1 MSALSTKKSIAM
13 QGAIRKLFFQMAA
26 HLQYEVSHNDFIEL
40 LVPEDLRA
48 FATTGPEH
56 FNLPYRNT
64 SVPDEIKIADAQC
77 LYFLTANE
85 RIGKPAPLVPRKP
98 LPINHDDPIFAPIK
112 DYLQEYLNLHFR
124 FSLASYT
131 LRHLDD
137 YCGSEQ
143 QMRFFWPSML
153 ILMEHCGD
161 ESIAKAAD
169 KLRNSK
175 TPKTAPS
182 LPEWLRA
189 ACRETATTLTAATLM
204 PEKAEPTREVTISVR
219 DVRGYT
225 YMGQHFPSI

>member
-1 MSALSTKKSIAM
+1 MSALSEKKSIAM

-64 SVPDEIKIADAQC
+64 TVQEEIKIQDAQC
-77 LYFLTANE
+77 IYYRTAND
-85 RIGKPAPLVPRKP
+85 RNGKTAPLVPRKP
-98 LPINHDDPIFAPIK
+98 LTINHDDTRFAPIK
-112 DYLQEYLNLHFR
+112 SYLQEYLNLHFR
-124 FSLASYT
+124 FSLAAHT
-131 LRHLDD
+131 LRHLNDQ
-137 YCGSEQ
+137 CSSEQ
-143 QMRFFWPSML
+143 QIRFFWPSML
-153 ILMEHCGD
+153 LLMEHSGD
-161 ESIAKAAD
+161 QLIAKAAD

-204 PEKAEPTREVTISVR
+204 PEKAEPTREVTIGVR